1 MLELRNLTAG
11 YGGGAV
17 LRGVDLKVE
26 AGSIACIVGPNGAG
40 KSTVF
45 RAVSGLLEIMG
56 GEIFVD
62 GAPIHNLT
70 PAEIISAGVAQVPQS
85 NGLFPALTVREN
97 VLMGGYLIRRQRA
110 LVKKRYEHVA
120 ALYPVVRERA
130 GDKAGNLSGGQRR
143 MVEFAR
149 ALMLDPKL
157 VLLDEPSVGLDPIVL
172 AQVREAIQTMH
183 EAGKT
188 IVLVEQNVRFGFNV
202 SLEGIVMESGR
213 VLMQAPAQELLANPE
228 LATLFFGG
236 AIDEPPGED
245 EDELVC
251 KV

>member
-1 MLELRNLTAG
+1 MLELKNLTAG

-17 LRGVDLKVE
+17 LRGVDLKIE
-26 AGSIACIVGPNGAG
+26 RGSIACIVGPNGAG

-45 RAVSGLLEIMG
+45 RAVSGLIEIMG

-62 GAPIHNLT
+62 GAPIHGRSS
-70 PAEIISAGVAQVPQS
+70 AEIIQAGVAQVPQS

-110 LVKKRYEHVA
+110 LVKQRYEQVA

-130 GDKAGNLSGGQRR
+130 REKAGNLSGGQRR

-172 AQVREAIQTMH
+172 AQVREAIDTMH

-188 IVLVEQNVRFGFNV
+188 IVLVEQNVRFGLNV
-202 SLEGIVMESGR
+202 ATEGIIMESGR
-213 VLMQAPAQELLANPE
+213 VLMHGPSQELLADPE
-228 LATLFFGG
+228 MATLFFGG
-236 AIDEPPGED
+236 AIAAPGET
-245 EDELVC
+245 EDDPVC
-251 KV
+251 TI